1 LLYKIKTEYKTR
13 ILYTKKIYVGQCRF
27 LAPMNKKNQGIEVK
41 LSVIAISAI
50 LVASLFVMGSS
61 RFIPDA
67 MAQNFTD
74 LGAAAGG
81 ATNATNATG
90 AAAAGAT
97 NATGAAA
104 AGATNATGAAAAGAT
119 NATGAAAAGA
129 TNATG
134 AMVMIPQAAMT
145 TMMDDLTTVRGAVDE
160 GDTEAVDAL
169 DNIEMQLRT
178 AAGLPLED
186 TEAPADEEEEAP
198 ADEEEE
204 EAPAD
209 EEEEEAPAD
218 EEEEEGTPAG

>member
-1 LLYKIKTEYKTR
+1 
-13 ILYTKKIYVGQCRF
+13 
-27 LAPMNKKNQGIEVK
+27 MNKKNQGIEVK

-81 ATNATNATG
+81 AANQTG
-90 AAAAGAT
+90 AAAGGVANQTGAAAGGVANQTGAAAGGGAT

-104 AGATNATGAAAAGAT
+104 GGVANQTGAAAG
-119 NATGAAAAGA
+119 GGA

-145 TMMDDLTTVRGAVDE
+145 TMMDDITTIRGAIDE

-169 DNIEMQLRT
+169 DNVEMQLRT
-178 AAGLPLED
+178 AAGLPLEE
-186 TEAPADEEEEAP
+186 TAADEEEAG
-198 ADEEEE
+198 AEEE
-204 EAPAD
+204 EAGA
-209 EEEEEAPAD
+209 EEEEAGA
-218 EEEEEGTPAG
+218 EEEEAGAEEEGAGAEEEGAAADEDEDEGA

>member
-1 LLYKIKTEYKTR
+1 
-13 ILYTKKIYVGQCRF
+13 
-27 LAPMNKKNQGIEVK
+27 MNKKNQGIEVK

-81 ATNATNATG
+81 VANQTG
-90 AAAAGAT
+90 AAAGGVA
-97 NATGAAA
+97 NQ
-104 AGATNATGAAAAGAT
+104 
-119 NATGAAAAGA
+119 
-129 TNATG
+129 TG
-134 AMVMIPQAAMT
+134 AMVMVPQAAMT
-145 TMMDDLTTVRGAVDE
+145 SMMDDLTTVRGAVDE

-186 TEAPADEEEEAP
+186 TGAAADEEEAG
-198 ADEEEE
+198 AEEE
-204 EAPAD
+204 EAGA
-209 EEEEEAPAD
+209 
-218 EEEEEGTPAG
+218 EEEGAAADEDEGA

>member
-1 LLYKIKTEYKTR
+1 
-13 ILYTKKIYVGQCRF
+13 
-27 LAPMNKKNQGIEVK
+27 MNKKNQGIEVK

-81 ATNATNATG
+81 AANQTG
-90 AAAAGAT
+90 AAAGGAA
-97 NATGAAA
+97 NQTGAAA
-104 AGATNATGAAAAGAT
+104 GGAA
-119 NATGAAAAGA
+119 NQ
-129 TNATG
+129 TG

-145 TMMDDLTTVRGAVDE
+145 TMMTDIDTIRGAIDE

-169 DNIEMQLRT
+169 DNVEMQLRT

-186 TEAPADEEEEAP
+186 TGAAADEEEAG
-198 ADEEEE
+198 AEEE
-204 EAPAD
+204 EAGA
-209 EEEEEAPAD
+209 EEEEAGAEEEAAGAEEEAAGAAD
-218 EEEEEGTPAG
+218 EEDAADDE

>member
-1 LLYKIKTEYKTR
+1 
-13 ILYTKKIYVGQCRF
+13 
-27 LAPMNKKNQGIEVK
+27 MNKKNQGIEVK
-41 LSVIAISAI
+41 LSVVAISAI

-81 ATNATNATG
+81 VANQTG
-90 AAAAGAT
+90 AAAGGVANQTGAAAGGVANQTGAAAGGGAT

-104 AGATNATGAAAAGAT
+104 GGVANQTGAAAG
-119 NATGAAAAGA
+119 GGA

-145 TMMDDLTTVRGAVDE
+145 TMMDDITTIRGAIDE

-169 DNIEMQLRT
+169 DNVEMQLRT
-178 AAGLPLED
+178 AAGLPLEE
-186 TEAPADEEEEAP
+186 TAADEEEAG
-198 ADEEEE
+198 AEEE
-204 EAPAD
+204 EAGA
-209 EEEEEAPAD
+209 EEEEAGA
-218 EEEEEGTPAG
+218 EEEEAGAEEEEAGAEEEGAAADEDEDEGA

>member
-1 LLYKIKTEYKTR
+1 
-13 ILYTKKIYVGQCRF
+13 
-27 LAPMNKKNQGIEVK
+27 MNKKNQGIEVK

-81 ATNATNATG
+81 ATNATG
-90 AAAAGAT
+90 AAAG
-97 NATGAAA
+97 
-104 AGATNATGAAAAGAT
+104 
-119 NATGAAAAGA
+119 GA

-178 AAGLPLED
+178 AAGLPLEETGAAAD
-186 TEAPADEEEEAP
+186 EEAEGAEEVEEGAEEEAEGAEEVEEGAEEEAGGAAAADEEEDGA
-198 ADEEEE
+198 EEE
-204 EAPAD
+204 
-209 EEEEEAPAD
+209 
-218 EEEEEGTPAG
+218 

>member
-1 LLYKIKTEYKTR
+1 
-13 ILYTKKIYVGQCRF
+13 
-27 LAPMNKKNQGIEVK
+27 MNKKNQGIEVK

-50 LVASLFVMGSS
+50 LVGSLFVMGGS

-81 ATNATNATG
+81 AANQTG
-90 AAAAGAT
+90 AAAG
-97 NATGAAA
+97 G
-104 AGATNATGAAAAGAT
+104 
-119 NATGAAAAGA
+119 GA

-145 TMMDDLTTVRGAVDE
+145 SMMDDLTTVRGAIDE

-169 DNIEMQLRT
+169 DNVEMQLRT

-186 TEAPADEEEEAP
+186 TGAAADEEEAG
-198 ADEEEE
+198 AEEE
-204 EAPAD
+204 EAGAA
-209 EEEEEAPAD
+209 EEEAGAEEEEAGAAEEEAGAAD
-218 EEEEEGTPAG
+218 EDDAGADEDDAG

>member
-1 LLYKIKTEYKTR
+1 
-13 ILYTKKIYVGQCRF
+13 
-27 LAPMNKKNQGIEVK
+27 MNKKNQGIEVK
-41 LSVIAISAI
+41 LSVVAISAI

-81 ATNATNATG
+81 AANQTG
-90 AAAAGAT
+90 AAAGGVANQTGAAAGGGAT

-104 AGATNATGAAAAGAT
+104 GGGVANQTGAAAGGVANQTGAAAAG
-119 NATGAAAAGA
+119 GA

-145 TMMDDLTTVRGAVDE
+145 TMMDDITTIRGAIDE

-169 DNIEMQLRT
+169 DNVEMQLRT
-178 AAGLPLED
+178 AAGLPLEE
-186 TEAPADEEEEAP
+186 TAADEEEAG
-198 ADEEEE
+198 AEEE
-204 EAPAD
+204 EAGA
-209 EEEEEAPAD
+209 EEEEAGA
-218 EEEEEGTPAG
+218 EEEEAGAEEEEAGAEEEGAAADEDEDEGA